1 MADKHLPDEFREFL
15 KFLNSH
21 KVRYLLI
28 GGWAVGIHA
37 NPRLTAD
44 IDFLIGVDDKNIE
57 GIIAALADFG
67 IKGVQKEFFKKKD
80 NTFKIGRP
88 PLKIEI
94 LNKALG
100 IDFEKCYKRKKV
112 VKLDGLNV
120 KVISKPDLIKS
131 KVAAN
136 RPKDLADLAE
146 LKRIKF
152 LPSSYR
158 TSSFRVPLKT

>member
-1 MADKHLPDEFREFL
+1 MADKQLPDEFREFL

-37 NPRLTAD
+37 NPRLTSD
-44 IDFLIGVDDKNIE
+44 MDLLIGLDEKNID
-57 GIIAALADFG
+57 GVISALEDFG
-67 IKGVQKEFFKKKD
+67 IKGVQKRFFKKVDK
-80 NTFKIGRP
+80 TFKIGRP
-88 PLKIEI
+88 PLRIEI

-100 IDFEKCYKRKKV
+100 ISFEPCFKRKKV
-112 VKLDGLNV
+112 IKLDGLTV
-120 KVISKPDLIKS
+120 KVISKADLMKS

-146 LKRIKF
+146 LKRIK
-152 LPSSYR
+152 
-158 TSSFRVPLKT
+158 